1 MATLRMGSG
10 LPSRPDEQIRARRL
24 AAASTEPREDAQNM
38 PRRIRREG
46 ENIRIAIQQPTQTKP
61 SLQVPRVASTR
72 RPSIPMAS
80 NRPPLTH
87 QTQSWSTN
95 STAPGRPSHAAT
107 VSGSSS
113 SSGLSQPSTSN
124 PKRNVLR
131 RKQSSVP
138 HKTPSLRHDSN
149 SDSTHTSS
157 SSSAS
162 RSRSSLDPAAGFHL
176 DRGITESPTEI
187 RIAHVV
193 DLPKTQ
199 AQAITI
205 YPELDR
211 YRDYGGRP
219 SMSSEGSGA
228 DFLHRLATQDLP
240 PPTPVFSG
248 TSSQLS
254 AFSAS
259 PSTRFSES
267 TSPGPYSRDTTP
279 TSMSSQSPGL
289 VAPMRLPV
297 PRVRQVSP
305 AVTRPPVSRRAG
317 SVSNE
322 TEAFSADPHGLA
334 AVRESLTSS
343 SSNSTVRE
351 YDRKDA
357 KKPKGLSPLPPSPPP
372 RKSSQ
377 KFSNSKDND
386 ESPSKASQE
395 PVVPVTTSLIPVQSP
410 PRLTS
415 AASPRPTPPTR
426 PSRDNTP
433 DLQSQLFGPW
443 PVIHSNLSSTSLLG
457 DRRGPEP
464 QALSRSTTP
473 LTYPDMPQQPSRL
486 PVGAG
491 ATPALPPAN
500 TSETKKKKR
509 DEGRV
514 IRTPSPN
521 TSTFSRFPFFSRR
534 SKTAPEVPLID
545 KKDKPSRKG
554 PAAGTGHEGYGR
566 LGGIRRKSGSSTTN
580 LARTNLGPGSSQD
593 SLNSTRPTD
602 TFLLERMNPVV
613 ISGGEVVENRNQS
626 LDLCRSESNQSFGYA
641 SEVSTTSRA
650 GRGLAPSA
658 IPRGHTHPSLSSRRP
673 SDSSDSEAVPMKST
687 LAFRRSVQRLRSS
700 PDQSPLKLPQP
711 INTTRITSPSINSQ
725 DTTILSDDS
734 QFEMHREA
742 IRGRIAAAT
751 TTTPKKLTKRA
762 RSPRKW
768 NLFSRSQSQPDTK
781 KKEKEAVP
789 VTATVKVIQ
798 HKPAAFYTLMDGSEQ
813 EDAAT
818 QDVEEILRE
827 AEVFDL
833 PSPQPVFKERRTSS
847 ASQDQRRESL
857 SRLLQPTKSSQ
868 ARRNSATGA
877 PKSTSI
883 PAIRSMKPTH
893 TPQGSLSKP
902 AEARPSRLPQVG
914 RIPKVVTSR
923 PEHTSSRSFSR
934 PFNRISLQMQPQAAG
949 FNPDFVAS
957 GPTPSDVSTPELSR
971 GESAATGEKTN
982 SDPRSSLVPEKTPE
996 MIQIGKEFL
1005 AFSPRKN
1012 SECTTSTDSSSCG
1025 MYTLADAMAFVPDPN
1040 APLVEDEIWDEYND
1054 LIGEVPPSATSS
1066 KGAPFHLETYGSRM
1080 SKRSLKPLESPT
1092 IAPPSRA
1099 LEKAIEVDTSGPT
1112 SSVYSADMTERLKAA
1127 FALKPED
1134 DSTTL
1139 VPVVDIPAS
1148 AIDHESTELA
1158 RRATVAS
1165 QRSSGSS
1172 RKSRRSDYSYRSS
1185 EDESPLSQVNLR
1197 VGSMTVSKWL
1207 SFGHVLF
1214 SPARDQLLDVVGSLK
1229 RHSILVVDGLGNDD
1243 WSFYAAETYPAA
1255 TFFNLSPRAPLPDEH
1270 KNSSSFP
1277 LSPPHHH
1284 QIQYL
1289 SHMDKFP
1296 FGAESFTSVVYR
1308 FPGAAPESHYRNIV
1322 SEARRVLKPGGY
1334 LELSI
1339 LDVDLNSMGNR
1350 GRRTIRRLKE
1360 RIHERNP
1367 DISIGSTSDLILR
1380 LLGRKGFS
1388 DVKTCRVGV
1397 PVASIITR
1405 SDSNSKKPP
1414 LAGSRK
1420 SKEVRSLAE
1429 MMNDDG
1435 ESADE
1440 NITKMV
1446 AKVGRWWYTRC
1457 YESSA
1462 GTVNNKSIWADG
1474 ALLSECEALKTSFK
1488 LMVCYARVP
1497 ERTRTASI

>member
-1 MATLRMGSG
+1 MATLRMGTG
-10 LPSRPDEQIRARRL
+10 LPSRPDEPIRARKL
-24 AAASTEPREDAQNM
+24 AAASTEPREDVQNM

-46 ENIRIAIQQPTQTKP
+46 DNIRIAIQQPTQTKP
-61 SLQVPRVASTR
+61 SVQAPRIASTR

-87 QTQSWSTN
+87 QTQSWSYN
-95 STAPGRPSHAAT
+95 STAPERPSHIAT
-107 VSGSSS
+107 ASSSS
-113 SSGLSQPSTSN
+113 SSGLSQTSTSK

-138 HKTPSLRHDSN
+138 QKTPSLRHDSN
-149 SDSTHTSS
+149 TDSTHTGS
-157 SSSAS
+157 SSSAP
-162 RSRSSLDPAAGFHL
+162 RSRSSMDPAVGFHL

-199 AQAITI
+199 AQTVTI

-211 YRDYGGRP
+211 YGDYGGRP
-219 SMSSEGSGA
+219 SMSSESSGA
-228 DFLHRLATQDLP
+228 GFLHRLATHDLP

-305 AVTRPPVSRRAG
+305 AITRPPVSRRRAG
-317 SVSNE
+317 SVPNE
-322 TEAFSADPHGLA
+322 MEAFSADPHGLA

-351 YDRKDA
+351 CDRKDT
-357 KKPKGLSPLPPSPPP
+357 KKAKGLSPLPPSPPP

-377 KFSNSKDND
+377 KFANSKDNE
-386 ESPSKASQE
+386 ESPSKASRE
-395 PVVPVTTSLIPVQSP
+395 PAMPVMTSPTPVQSP
-410 PRLTS
+410 PRLVP

-433 DLQSQLFGPW
+433 DLQSQLFGLY

-473 LTYPDMPQQPSRL
+473 LSYPDMPQQPSRL
-486 PVGAG
+486 PAG
-491 ATPALPPAN
+491 REATPAPPPAN
-500 TSETKKKKR
+500 APETKKKKKN
-509 DEGRV
+509 EGLV
-514 IRTPSPN
+514 TRTPSPN
-521 TSTFSRFPFFSRR
+521 TSTFSRFPFFGRR
-534 SKTAPEVPLID
+534 SKTAPEVPQVD

-566 LGGIRRKSGSSTTN
+566 LGGVRRKSGSSTTN
-580 LARTNLGPGSSQD
+580 LVRTNLGPGSSQD
-593 SLNSTRPTD
+593 SLNSTQPTD

-613 ISGGEVVENRNQS
+613 ISGGEIIENRNQS
-626 LDLCRSESNQSFGYA
+626 VDLVRSESNQSFGYA
-641 SEVSTTSRA
+641 SEVSTTSSA

-658 IPRGHTHPSLSSRRP
+658 IPRGRPHPSLSSRRP
-673 SDSSDSEAVPMKST
+673 SDSSDSEAVTMKST

-700 PDQSPLKLPQP
+700 PDQSPLNLPRP
-711 INTTRITSPSINSQ
+711 INTTRITSPSMNSQ

-751 TTTPKKLTKRA
+751 ATTPKKLTKRA

-768 NLFSRSQSQPDTK
+768 NLFSRSQSQTNTK
-781 KKEKEAVP
+781 KKEKEAMP
-789 VTATVKVIQ
+789 VTATVKVVQ

-868 ARRNSATGA
+868 ARRNSATAA

-893 TPQGSLSKP
+893 TPQGSMSKP

-934 PFNRISLQMQPQAAG
+934 PFNRLSLQMQPQAAS
-949 FNPDFVAS
+949 FNPEVVAE
-957 GPTPSDVSTPELSR
+957 GPTPPDISTPELSR
-971 GESAATGEKTN
+971 GESAATSEKTN
-982 SDPRSSLVPEKTPE
+982 SDPRSSLVPDKTPE
-996 MIQIGKEFL
+996 MIHIGKEFL
-1005 AFSPRKN
+1005 AFSPGKN

-1066 KGAPFHLETYGSRM
+1066 KGGPFHLETYGSRM

-1099 LEKAIEVDTSGPT
+1099 LEKTIEVDTGGPT

-1127 FALKPED
+1127 FALKPEE

-1139 VPVVDIPAS
+1139 VPVVDIPAGV
-1148 AIDHESTELA
+1148 IDRESTELA
-1158 RRATVAS
+1158 RRATAAS

-1172 RKSRRSDYSYRSS
+1172 RKSRQSDCSCRSS

-1229 RHSILVVDGLGNDD
+1229 RHAILVVDGLGNDD

-1277 LSPPHHH
+1277 LSPPNHH

-1289 SHMDKFP
+1289 SHTDKFP
-1296 FGAESFTSVVYR
+1296 FAAESFTSVVYR

-1360 RIHERNP
+1360 RVHERDP
-1367 DISIGSTSDLILR
+1367 ETSIGSTSDLILR

-1397 PVASIITR
+1397 PVASIVTR
-1405 SDSNSKKPP
+1405 SDSDSKKPP

-1420 SKEVRSLAE
+1420 SKEARSLAE
-1429 MMNDDG
+1429 MMNDNGD
-1435 ESADE
+1435 SADE

-1462 GTVNNKSIWADG
+1462 GTANSKSIWADR
-1474 ALLSECEALKTSFK
+1474 ALLSECEALRTSFK

-1497 ERTRTASI
+1497 ERARTASI